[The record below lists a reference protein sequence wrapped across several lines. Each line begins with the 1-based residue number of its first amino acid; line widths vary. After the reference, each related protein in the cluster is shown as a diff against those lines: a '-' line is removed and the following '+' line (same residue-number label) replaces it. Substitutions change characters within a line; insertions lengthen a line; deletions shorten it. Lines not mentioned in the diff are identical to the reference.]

1 MTKEQHALERTSPK
15 GGPFIG
21 TCMKCGKPGLTPA
34 DFHKNPC
41 VNPAGLTQQ
50 EVVIMA
56 IEGPKEQTN
65 D

>member
-1 MTKEQHALERTSPK
+1 
-15 GGPFIG
+15 
-21 TCMKCGKPGLTPA
+21 MKCGKPGLTPA

-56 IEGPKEQTN
+56 VEGPKEQTN